1 MVKGLKGFLDFLNA
15 VKNCFLFV
23 ACPKSRSFKRSL
35 ILVLLVKISLYF
47 KIKFKREL
55 EAKEK
60 LSLSNEIAANTD
72 ETDSQETNES
82 WFIKSNCLK

>member
-1 MVKGLKGFLDFLNA
+1 MPLKIVFYSTFVRSRGRLN
-15 VKNCFLFV
+15 
-23 ACPKSRSFKRSL
+23 
-35 ILVLLVKISLYF
+35 LVLLVEISLYF

-55 EAKEK
+55 EEKEK

>member
-1 MVKGLKGFLDFLNA
+1 MPLKIVFYSTFLRSRGRLN
-15 VKNCFLFV
+15 
-23 ACPKSRSFKRSL
+23 
-35 ILVLLVKISLYF
+35 LVLLVEISLYL

-55 EAKEK
+55 EEKEK

-82 WFIKSNCLK
+82 SFIKSNYFKKTSSKPLLILKFI